1 MVPGIPDTWFLCDA
15 GTHRCPPPSQ
25 PAAATTTSTISGSN
39 KLLLLSWR
47 WEWRWRWWLVL
58 DLRMVV
64 GGLWYLVPVLLFDMR
79 ACVELDQL
87 GVSATLLVPTVLVFI
102 VHLDALHSHR
112 SCIHSALTHTWLE
125 RLQQQQ
131 QYPYTHTLDLC
142 SQLRTT
148 AGTSI
153 SSLLFSNRRLQSD
166 LNHGKSSTHFSRK
179 PDYRDSWTIV
189 ALVLVPD

>member
-112 SCIHSALTHTWLE
+112 SCIHSALTHTWMEQQLQQ
-125 RLQQQQ
+125 QQQQ
-131 QYPYTHTLDLC
+131 QYPNAHPLDLC

-148 AGTSI
+148 ARTRTLI
-153 SSLLFSNRRLQSD
+153 LRKLFFAVLESTVSKKSETHQKRSRL
-166 LNHGKSSTHFSRK
+166 
-179 PDYRDSWTIV
+179 
-189 ALVLVPD
+189 